1 MKQELLRKK
10 RKQQT
15 FKEKLLHL
23 WDEIKAPDHR
33 AFFEFMIWPVLAIF
47 TIGITAYSVLL
58 PEYQGEWFILFLL
71 LMIGPFLSIPWAA
84 IIGSV
89 TFVSYGIWLFAT
101 QLDNHLTASHF
112 ILLAF
117 MPFTPIFL
125 AATRLKV
132 VDIMHLATLLEFPQV
147 RASMNISD
155 WSLLPSHRA
164 LELRLKEHLK
174 EYEENEI
181 PGVLIRF
188 EFFDIERLIEVL
200 GENVV
205 LHEVKEMADNLRKKL
220 RTGDMI
226 AEAIEDHSM
235 LYVLAFPNPKS
246 DYIHALV
253 RRLYPVMDILE
264 FKSSME
270 IAVAPEDGKTLF
282 DMQWHHIEDGKI
294 VS

>member
-1 MKQELLRKK
+1 MKKALSKERKK
-10 RKQQT
+10 RLT
-15 FKEKLLHL
+15 FNQRLMQIVEA
-23 WDEIKAPDHR
+23 IRTPDHR
-33 AFFEFMIWPVLAIF
+33 AFFEFMIWPLLAIF
-47 TIGITAYSVLL
+47 TIGITAYSILL
-58 PEYQGEWFILFLL
+58 PAYQGEWLILFIL

-89 TFVSYGIWLFAT
+89 TFITYGIWLFSA
-101 QLDNHLTASHF
+101 QMDNELTASHF

-125 AATRLKV
+125 SATRLKII
-132 VDIMHLATLLEFPQV
+132 DIMHLATLLELPQV
-147 RASMNISD
+147 KAAMNISE

-164 LELRLKEHLK
+164 LELRLKQHIK
-174 EYEENEI
+174 EYEDTKV
-181 PGVLIRF
+181 PAVLIRF
-188 EFFDIERLIEVL
+188 DFFEVDKLIDLL

-205 LHEVKEMADNLRKKL
+205 LHEVKEMADHLRKKL

-235 LYVLAFPNPKS
+235 LYVLAFPNPES
-246 DYIHALV
+246 DYAHALV
-253 RRLYPVMDILE
+253 RRLYPVMNILE

-270 IAVAPEDGKTLF
+270 IAIAPQDGDSLF
-282 DMQWHHIEDGKI
+282 NMKWHNIEDGKI